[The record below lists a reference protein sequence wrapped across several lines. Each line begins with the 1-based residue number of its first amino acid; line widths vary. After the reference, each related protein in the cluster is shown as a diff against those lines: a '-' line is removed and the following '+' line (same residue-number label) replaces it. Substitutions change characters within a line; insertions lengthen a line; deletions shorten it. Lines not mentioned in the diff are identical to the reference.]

1 MPNHFNVV
9 TDENQEAL
17 ERGNLFEVEM
27 AVLRKGFDEIMHENY
42 QYEQKVNQQ
51 FLQKQSVSPGNVN
64 VLLNSQ
70 KVMDQIRAAQGK
82 KDKKFK
88 KGKRGPIKEAFGN
101 ESSDFNIAYD
111 EFDEQAEL
119 YR

>member
-1 MPNHFNVV
+1 
-9 TDENQEAL
+9 
-17 ERGNLFEVEM
+17 
-27 AVLRKGFDEIMHENY
+27 
-42 QYEQKVNQQ
+42 
-51 FLQKQSVSPGNVN
+51 
-64 VLLNSQ
+64 
-70 KVMDQIRAAQGK
+70 MDQIRAVQGK

-88 KGKRGPIKEAFGN
+88 KGKRAPIKEAFGN